1 MGVSPIV
8 YELVL
13 VVGGLVAFVVW
24 QTVTLRRDMRITQQ
38 RKAVAA
44 RRERDAA
51 ESTASDGGRDGPT
64 DDPPV
69 VRK

>member
-38 RKAVAA
+38 RKAEAA

-51 ESTASDGGRDGPT
+51 EASMS
-64 DDPPV
+64 
-69 VRK
+69 K

>member
-24 QTVTLRRDMRITQQ
+24 QTVTLRRDMRITRQ
-38 RKAVAA
+38 RKAQAA
-44 RRERDAA
+44 RRECDAA
-51 ESTASDGGRDGPT
+51 AASESDGAGDRPAAVRD
-64 DDPPV
+64 
-69 VRK
+69 